1 MKASVQT
8 DLDRF
13 DTFLTK
19 FADTMG
25 IPKRK
30 LERYIFQT
38 LDWRKDWMHSDSH
51 RGRGGLSKKRL
62 NVAAK

>member
-1 MKASVQT
+1 MKASIQT

-25 IPKRK
+25 ISKRK

-38 LDWRKDWMHSDSH
+38 LDWRKDWMHSDS
-51 RGRGGLSKKRL
+51 RRSRGGPSKKHL
-62 NVAAK
+62 NVASK